1 MIAVE
6 PVITGRPYMASP
18 NVLEF
23 GQDNW
28 QAEVVGST
36 VPVLVDFWA
45 PWCGP
50 CRQLT
55 PIVDRIAEQFAGRVK
70 VGKVNVD
77 ENYDLA
83 TQYAIST
90 IPRVMIFKGSDQP
103 LQTIVGL
110 TSEAELVK
118 LLNKA
123 IAG

>member
-1 MIAVE
+1 
-6 PVITGRPYMASP
+6 MASP

-23 GQDNW
+23 GTDNW
-28 QAEVVGST
+28 QAEVVGSG

-55 PIVDRIAEQFAGRVK
+55 PIVDRIADQFAGKVK

-77 ENYDLA
+77 ENYELA
-83 TQYAIST
+83 TQYGIST

-103 LQTIVGL
+103 VQTVVGL

-118 LLNKA
+118 MLNKVV
-123 IAG
+123 GG

>member
-1 MIAVE
+1 
-6 PVITGRPYMASP
+6 MASP
-18 NVLEF
+18 NVHEF

-28 QAEVVGST
+28 QAEVVSSS

-55 PIVDRIAEQFAGRVK
+55 PIIDRVADQFAGKVK

-77 ENYDLA
+77 ENYELA
-83 TQYAIST
+83 TKFGIST
-90 IPRVMIFKGSDQP
+90 IPRIMIFKGGEQP
-103 LQTIVGL
+103 QETIVGL
-110 TSEAELVK
+110 TNEAELTK
-118 LLNKA
+118 LLNKQ

>member
-1 MIAVE
+1 
-6 PVITGRPYMASP
+6 MASA
-18 NVLEF
+18 NVHEF

-28 QAEVVGST
+28 QTEVVGAGM
-36 VPVLVDFWA
+36 PVLVDFWA

-50 CRQLT
+50 CRTLT
-55 PIVDRIAEQFAGRVK
+55 PIVDRIADQFAGKVK
-70 VGKVNVD
+70 VGKINVD

-83 TQYAIST
+83 TQYGIST

-118 LLNKA
+118 LLNKVL
-123 IAG
+123 AG

>member
-1 MIAVE
+1 
-6 PVITGRPYMASP
+6 MASP
-18 NVLEF
+18 NVHEF
-23 GQDNW
+23 GADNW

-55 PIVDRIAEQFAGRVK
+55 PIVDKIADLFAGKIK

-83 TQYAIST
+83 SKYGINT
-90 IPRVMIFKGSDQP
+90 IPRLMIFRGGDTP
-103 LQTIVGL
+103 VETLVGL
-110 TSEAELVK
+110 TSEAELTK
-118 LLNKA
+118 LLNKQVPA
-123 IAG
+123 